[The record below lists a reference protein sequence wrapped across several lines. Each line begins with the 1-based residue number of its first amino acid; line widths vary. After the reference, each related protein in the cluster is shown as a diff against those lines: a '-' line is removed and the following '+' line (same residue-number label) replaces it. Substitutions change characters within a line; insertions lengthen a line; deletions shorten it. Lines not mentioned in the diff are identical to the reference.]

1 MSLFRQWE
9 LLEMLMSTF
18 AGTRPLVRLVV
29 WNYDQIDSAVAVALA
44 HLHYM
49 VGSAGLLVFH
59 SGAPPA
65 KLPLEWPRA
74 QLRGLPPTEGLET
87 ADGHP
92 GRRRPRRDLL
102 ESVVLAEPGGPVDV
116 LVAGDPVWSGDHGA
130 CERALARVRQGGF
143 LLCPAAGGHEHRP
156 HGFERVD
163 PDGRLYRRVAP
174 PQVPPA
180 DRPGNGSGAAAGPTL
195 ADLHD
200 QAARVRDHAGLARS
214 LARRFDRR
222 GERGD
227 DLEQVAYLA
236 LVKCARRFDPG
247 MGRPFSAFATPCI
260 VGELK
265 RHFRDKVWTVRVPR
279 SVQEMNLAIR
289 DAREVLRETHN
300 RAPSLPEIATYLGAT
315 EEEILGAMETVA
327 NSWAASLDVPSGDGD
342 GEATEIPV
350 TDAGFERT
358 LDRKLLVESA
368 QRLSPTEQAIL
379 RRVFFDEKTQ
389 RQAAEEFGVS
399 QMQISRIVNRALAK
413 MRDSF
418 QTA

>member
-1 MSLFRQWE
+1 MSLLRQWE
-9 LLEMLMSTF
+9 LLEVLMSTL

-29 WNYDQIDSAVAVALA
+29 WNYDHIDSAVAVALA
-44 HLHYM
+44 HLHYT

-59 SGAPPA
+59 SGAPPE
-65 KLPLEWPRA
+65 KLPLDWPRA

-87 ADGHP
+87 VDGHT

-102 ESVVLAEPGGPVDV
+102 ESVVLAEPGGPVDL
-116 LVAGDPVWSGDHGA
+116 LVAGEWPGGHGT
-130 CERALARVRQGGF
+130 CGRGLARVRQGGF
-143 LLCPAAGGHEHRP
+143 LLCPAADGHEHRP
-156 HGFERVD
+156 HGFERID
-163 PDGRLYRRVAP
+163 PAGRLYRRVGPA
-174 PQVPPA
+174 PQVPLA
-180 DRPGNGSGAAAGPTL
+180 EGPGNASGAAGPTL

-200 QAARVRDHAGLARS
+200 QAAWVRDHAGLARS

-289 DAREVLRETHN
+289 DAREALREINN

-315 EEEILGAMETVA
+315 EEEVLGAMETVA
-327 NSWAASLDVPSGDGD
+327 NSWATSLDVPSGDGD
-342 GEATEIPV
+342 SETTEIPV
-350 TDAGFERT
+350 TDSGFERT
-358 LDRKLLVESA
+358 LDRKLLAESA

-389 RQAAEEFGVS
+389 RQTAEEFGVS

-413 MRDSF
+413 MRESF